1 MNFWKM
7 NGAGNDF
14 IIINNIEEK
23 IPAENFKEIAIRLC
37 ERHMSIGADGLMIVE
52 KPEGDADYKMIFYN
66 SDGSLGEDVWKRR
79 QVHLQVLVLKTVW
92 QGKTQRVETTAGIV
106 TGERISERSYKIRLN
121 TPAVCRLDEDVSINN
136 VHLKCSY
143 VELGNPGIP
152 HCVTEIKNLQDFPE
166 DMLRDIGRSLRR
178 YSKYPKGANVNF
190 YDIIGDNH
198 IYERTFERGVED
210 FTYACGTGTGS
221 VVMVLTLKK
230 LVSGNQVKV
239 DMKGGQLTVDVMTE
253 SNKVTD
259 IFLTGP
265 TNIVAR
271 GEVLDE
277 ELKYLINR
285 VY

>member
-52 KPEGDADYKMIFYN
+52 KPDGDADYKMIFYN
-66 SDGSLGEDVWKRR
+66 SDGSLGEMCGNGARCICR
-79 QVHLQVLVLKTVW
+79 FGFENHLA
-92 QGKTQRVETTAGIV
+92 GKTQRIETTAGIV

-230 LVSGNQVKV
+230 LVSGDQVKV

-253 SNKVTD
+253 TNKVTD